1 MRVQP
6 IARHFAVACL
16 AMLMCVHALP
26 AFAARLAVNGSF
38 QRTLKVT
45 GAVNLDVTTGSGS
58 VEVRRGN
65 SHEVR
70 VNARIH
76 ANEWII
82 GNPEERLRRIEQY
95 PPMEPHGTPIHTSCI
110 SHPEL
115 ERHMSHRHQP

>member
-45 GAVNLDVTTGSGS
+45 GAVNLDVTTGSQADVQPDPAGGWIVHQDGPLRLWDAVEDTLDTWQAAGS
-58 VEVRRGN
+58 PHQSGFGLTATKE
-65 SHEVR
+65 HQ
-70 VNARIH
+70 RIWLGDPDGPSWDLP
-76 ANEWII
+76 A
-82 GNPEERLRRIEQY
+82 
-95 PPMEPHGTPIHTSCI
+95 
-110 SHPEL
+110 
-115 ERHMSHRHQP
+115 

>member
-45 GAVNLDVTTGSGS
+45 GAVNLDVTTGSRS
-58 VEVRRGN
+58 VEVRRAN
-65 SHEVR
+65 SNEVR
-70 VNARIH
+70 VTASIH
-76 ANEWII
+76 ANESFC
-82 GNPEERLRRIEQY
+82 GNAAERVRRVDQNLPE
-95 PPMEPHGTPIHTSCI
+95 
-110 SHPEL
+110 
-115 ERHMSHRHQP
+115 